1 VLIFSELL
9 WREVRLVGMIV
20 LSYKMRACR
29 ENLGGDEVALV
40 GIDEMLAGLLLVQ
53 DRWSWTMRSYCGA
66 MYSLCSRFCAVFS
79 PKHPMAWLETS
90 TPGHKYLRGPIGTKE
105 SHQILR
111 IARSQPEVLSWRLLL
126 AVSQSPAFDSKL

>member
-20 LSYKMRACR
+20 LSYKMRTCR

-53 DRWSWTMRSYCGA
+53 DRWSWTMRSYSGA

-90 TPGHKYLRGPIGTKE
+90 TPGHKYLRVP
-105 SHQILR
+105 
-111 IARSQPEVLSWRLLL
+111 
-126 AVSQSPAFDSKL
+126 